1 MKNRINELTEE
12 TNELNGRISQYKHS
26 NDSLKTQNLE
36 YVSKLEACISDLKK
50 LKLNTQKKEQII
62 QELSKKLESA
72 YETNEELS
80 TRVQELDSQVDALN
94 EEVSSIQNVNTDSK

>member
-12 TNELNGRISQYKHS
+12 INELNKRISQYKLS

-36 YVSKLEACISDLKK
+36 YVSKLEACITDLKK
-50 LKLNTQKKEQII
+50 LKTNTQKKEQSI
-62 QELSKKLESA
+62 QELTKKLETA

-80 TRVQELDSQVDALN
+80 SRVQEL
-94 EEVSSIQNVNTDSK
+94 IPK